1 MRSSLA
7 VKTLHR
13 VNNQHLFRSPLRWL
27 SFLLTLFSR
36 YALRFAICIAHA
48 VTRYPVLTEQARHLL
63 GSKGDSPRSNFGT
76 LSRGV

>member
-36 YALRFAICIAHA
+36 YALRFAIFIAHG
-48 VTRYPVLTEQARHLL
+48 VLLIL
-63 GSKGDSPRSNFGT
+63 F
-76 LSRGV
+76 